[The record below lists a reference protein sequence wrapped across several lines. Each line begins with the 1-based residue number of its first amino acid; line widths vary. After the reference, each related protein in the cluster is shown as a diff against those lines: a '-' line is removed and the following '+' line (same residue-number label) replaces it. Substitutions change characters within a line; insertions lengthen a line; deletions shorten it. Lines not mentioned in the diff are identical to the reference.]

1 VYKQC
6 VAEMIKENGRA
17 SFLGRLKC
25 GKKYL
30 GCINDKVKENLKENV
45 ENGKERV
52 KNAQKKLG
60 EKIEC
65 LKKVLEKHNMI

>member
-1 VYKQC
+1 MYKQC

-30 GCINDKVKENLKENV
+30 GCINDEVKENVKEKV
-45 ENGKERV
+45 E
-52 KNAQKKLG
+52 NAQKKLG

-65 LKKVLEKHNMI
+65 FKKVLKNIILF

>member
-1 VYKQC
+1 
-6 VAEMIKENGRA
+6 MIKENGRA

-30 GCINDKVKENLKENV
+30 GCINDEVKENVKEKV
-45 ENGKERV
+45 E
-52 KNAQKKLG
+52 NAQKKLG

-65 LKKVLEKHNMI
+65 FKKVLKT